1 MRANMFNDPLF
12 FNKVAAAIIGASLI
26 AMTAAFITSFV
37 YQPKMLDKHAY
48 AIDGGTVVATAP
60 ESATKPDIPESI
72 MSMLAKASV
81 SSGEKIAKKCTA
93 CHTFTKGGKNRIGPN
108 LWETIGKKQA
118 VSAGYGYSSA
128 FKKLNGDWTYAELNK
143 FLWKPKKYVKGTKMS
158 FVGLKKAKDRAA
170 LIAYMR
176 SLSDNPQPLP

>member
-1 MRANMFNDPLF
+1 MFNDPLF
-12 FNKVAAAIIGASLI
+12 FNKVAAAIIGAALI

-93 CHTFTKGGKNRIGPN
+93 CHTFTKGVRIVLAPIFGKR
-108 LWETIGKKQA
+108 LAKKQA

-143 FLWKPKKYVKGTKMS
+143 FLWKPKNMS
-158 FVGLKKAKDRAA
+158 KVLK
-170 LIAYMR
+170 
-176 SLSDNPQPLP
+176 